1 MLRTFEEYVQSVVSF
16 LCVSCVTY
24 IIFDQRPTSFL
35 LLTITS
41 HFWSKMY
48 LIWDFLFVFYIIQY
62 YHWICWLPT
71 ISITLNKYCLNKKVF
86 SKFKKRYFPQ
96 KQTKIEYWLRG
107 LFLASSLIN
116 SSCLPNTRH
125 YSKYEKIIYKS
136 ALEQYFTVG
145 ENWRKIYL
153 WNLPSFA
160 TKIVA
165 NFFWM

>member
-1 MLRTFEEYVQSVVSF
+1 MVFSPNPDNLWYFWLKRLWKLSDRKDTLQVTQGMLRNFEEYVQSVVSL

-35 LLTITS
+35 LFTITS

-71 ISITLNKYCLNKKVF
+71 LSITLNKYCLNKKVF

-96 KQTKIEYWLRG
+96 KQTNIEYWLRG

-125 YSKYEKIIYKS
+125 YSKYE
-136 ALEQYFTVG
+136 
-145 ENWRKIYL
+145 
-153 WNLPSFA
+153 
-160 TKIVA
+160 
-165 NFFWM
+165 

>member
-1 MLRTFEEYVQSVVSF
+1 MFNQWSLSCVSF
-16 LCVSCVTY
+16 LCHLY
-24 IIFDQRPTSFL
+24 HI
-35 LLTITS
+35 
-41 HFWSKMY
+41 WSKAHFFSTFDNH
-48 LIWDFLFVFYIIQY
+48 ITFLVKDVFNLGFPFFVFYIIQY

-71 ISITLNKYCLNKKVF
+71 LSITLNKYCLNKKVF